1 MLVKNNM
8 FEKENIDLIE
18 YFFRFMISKDWR
30 LNFLEKA
37 NIIVNTKYL
46 SMKKS
51 AETLKN
57 DKTCMINLNQIR
69 NFARL
74 NWTPTNTDLHIKSL
88 SSGLLE
94 GHDWHGAMPSFLH
107 LSFQKKVREYC
118 SGSLTLDEYLNI
130 GKDIA
135 KQEFYIVVTHD
146 LCESKII
153 SEFKDSIPSIANK
166 GVTDFIFQ
174 NIPYDLKNSSLP
186 KGWSMKEAKNNP
198 LKLAKS
204 LYEGADTE
212 RLRKQAENSINDWGV
227 NRFYVIVDDLEQWMK
242 CPEELLKKIVD
253 KSKDLK
259 NPLKFNME
267 GVTILCHMV
276 FID

>member
-1 MLVKNNM
+1 M
-8 FEKENIDLIE
+8 FEKKYDDLIE

-30 LNFLEKA
+30 LIFLAKL
-37 NIIVNTKYL
+37 NITTKTRNL
-46 SMKKS
+46 SMKNA
-51 AETLKN
+51 AEALKKDEN
-57 DKTCMINLNQIR
+57 FVITLNQIR
-69 NFARL
+69 DFARL
-74 NWTPTNTDLHIKSL
+74 NWTPTNMSLHTKSL
-88 SSGLLE
+88 SSGLLK
-94 GHDWHGAMPSFLH
+94 GHNWHGAMPSFLH

-118 SGSLTLDEYLNI
+118 LGNLTLDEYLNI
-130 GKDIA
+130 GNDIA

-166 GVTDFIFQ
+166 GVTDFVFR
-174 NIPYDLKNSSLP
+174 NIPYDLKNSGLP
-186 KGWSMKEAKNNP
+186 NGWTMKEAVKNP

-212 RLRKQAENSINDWGV
+212 RFRKQAENSINDWGV
-227 NRFYVIVDDLEQWMK
+227 NRFYVIVNDLEQWLK
-242 CPEELLKKIVD
+242 CPEKLLEKIVK

-259 NPLKFNME
+259 NPLKFNMD
-267 GVTILCHMV
+267 GVTILCQMV